1 MMKNLTFLFLLISTF
16 AFAQMPNISN
26 VWMNNSQP
34 YLGTISTE
42 KMPMKVRIT
51 ISEQDKKD
59 DQEYF
64 VAGFSLVENTNTKFE
79 GKLKITKYKP
89 GKKRNTVFGEY
100 ELAEEGT
107 GKHSG
112 ILKGKFIY
120 TFMWNKK
127 IEKIE
132 KQFIEFFGTWKSY
145 DGALNYPT
153 NWRNQ

>member
-1 MMKNLTFLFLLISTF
+1 MKKLTLLSLLISAF
-16 AFAQMPNISN
+16 AFGQMPNISN

-64 VAGFSLVENTNTKFE
+64 VSGFSLVENTNTKFE

-112 ILKGKFIY
+112 ILNGKFIY

-127 IEKIE
+127 TEKIE

>member
-1 MMKNLTFLFLLISTF
+1 
-16 AFAQMPNISN
+16 MPNISS

-34 YLGTISTE
+34 YIGTITAE
-42 KMPMKVRIT
+42 KMPMKLRILT
-51 ISEQDKKD
+51 SEQDKKN

-64 VAGFSLVENTNTKFE
+64 VSGFSLVEKTNTKFE

-120 TFMWNKK
+120 TFLWNKK
-127 IEKIE
+127 TEKIDQ
-132 KQFIEFFGTWKSY
+132 QFIEFIGNWKSY

-153 NWRNQ
+153 NWKN

>member
-1 MMKNLTFLFLLISTF
+1 MKKLTLLFLLISTF
-16 AFAQMPNISN
+16 AFSQMPNISS

-34 YLGTISTE
+34 YLGTISNE
-42 KMPMKVRIT
+42 KMPIKVRIT
-51 ISEQDKKD
+51 TSEQNKKN

-64 VAGFSLVENTNTKFE
+64 VSGFSLVENTNTKFE
-79 GKLKITKYKP
+79 GKLKIDKYKD

-120 TFMWNKK
+120 TFIWNKK
-127 IEKIE
+127 TEKIDH
-132 KQFIEFFGTWKSY
+132 QFIEFIGNWKSY
-145 DGALNYPT
+145 DGNLTYST
-153 NWRNQ
+153 SWKNQ

>member
-1 MMKNLTFLFLLISTF
+1 MMKKLTLLFLLISAF

-64 VAGFSLVENTNTKFE
+64 VSGFSLVENTNTKFE

-127 IEKIE
+127 TEKIE

-145 DGALNYPT
+145 DGALNDPT